1 MLLLF
6 WWSFSKYVGQR
17 NTFLIIL
24 LKFPNA
30 ITIICIHRSL
40 FLIIFHWTMTQGW
53 IHADSAKVHKVY
65 CTCEKYLQVAQI
77 FPPQSCSIHL
87 FCMLPKLSCNRGTS
101 NNHYFISFHC
111 HRMPIFLVVLYFFTI
126 SKYFRQNIFDR
137 QAKYLK
143 QQPWHFFYT
152 WPTESHGTSSLR
164 ILNSSGNFTVFTSVT
179 GLTVI
184 NCQISHFPCN
194 IE

>member
-101 NNHYFISFHC
+101 NNHYFIFFHC

-126 SKYFRQNIFDR
+126 SKYFRRNIFDR

-143 QQPWHFFYT
+143 QQPWHFFT
-152 WPTESHGTSSLR
+152 LGPPSHMALALCPKFIR
-164 ILNSSGNFTVFTSVT
+164 ELHRVFTSEFS
-179 GLTVI
+179 L
-184 NCQISHFPCN
+184 CH
-194 IE
+194 

>member
-40 FLIIFHWTMTQGW
+40 FLIIFHWTMIQGW

-87 FCMLPKLSCNRGTS
+87 FVCFQNSAVIGGPATIIILFSSTATECLFSWLS
-101 NNHYFISFHC
+101 YISSLSQNISDK
-111 HRMPIFLVVLYFFTI
+111 IFLTD
-126 SKYFRQNIFDR
+126 KPN
-137 QAKYLK
+137 
-143 QQPWHFFYT
+143 T
-152 WPTESHGTSSLR
+152 
-164 ILNSSGNFTVFTSVT
+164 
-179 GLTVI
+179 
-184 NCQISHFPCN
+184 
-194 IE
+194 